1 MGVLQDQ
8 VAIITGAASG
18 IGEASARRFAQA
30 GAWVLL
36 ADVQDERGQRLA
48 ASLGERCSYHHADV
62 TREDD
67 VAALVQAAV
76 QRHGRLDC
84 LFNNAGA
91 GGAGGPIGE
100 LTPAGWDASI
110 ALLLRS
116 VYLGLHFAA
125 PVMSA
130 QGRGS
135 LISTASVA
143 GLQAGYGPHAY
154 SAAKAAVIQLTR
166 TVACELGEKGV
177 RVNCICPG
185 AIATPIF
192 GKAFGLSAEQ
202 ADATVAP
209 MAQALQALQPIQRA
223 GQPDDIAE
231 AALWLASDASAFVN
245 GHALVVDG
253 GLTAGKLWSQGLAN
267 QARMGMAMAA
277 AKR

>member
-1 MGVLQDQ
+1 MGVLQDR
-8 VAIITGAASG
+8 VTIVTGAASG
-18 IGEASARRFAQA
+18 IGEASARRFAQE

-48 ASLGERCSYHHADV
+48 ASLGERCSYLHADV
-62 TREDD
+62 THEDD

-91 GGAGGPIGE
+91 GGAGGPIAE
-100 LTPAGWDASI
+100 ITPAGWDASI

-130 QGRGS
+130 QGSGS

-143 GLQAGYGPHAY
+143 GLQAGFGPHAY

-202 ADATVAP
+202 ADATVGP
-209 MAQALQALQPIQRA
+209 MAQALQAMQPIQRA
-223 GQPDDIAE
+223 GHPDDIAE

-267 QARMGMAMAA
+267 QARMGMALA
-277 AKR
+277 AKG